1 MKSKIAL
8 AFLAIYL
15 IWGSTFL
22 ATRVAVRTIPP
33 FFVSGTR
40 FFVAGAVLF
49 AIGRR
54 QNREP
59 LGWKNWGAAT
69 LMGALFFFVCHGGL
83 SWAAQHVPSGISALL
98 MASVSMWTALLEWFR
113 GSASRPGRLVFVS
126 LLAGL
131 GGIAVLVIHPEGLA
145 GSNVGLLGTAVA
157 LIGAVSWSA
166 GTVLTRSMPLTKSIV
181 VNSGMQM
188 MTGGGLLLLLGAAAG
203 PIPRAAALTS
213 QAVAAMLFLTIIG
226 SLVGFTCYL
235 WLLGVVSATRVAT
248 YAYVNPIVAVFLGW
262 GLAGERLSLLSVA
275 ASFIVLA
282 AVVVIVTSRRQV
294 TSSSQRQAKPAAYD
308 VERVV
313 ARI

>member
-1 MKSKIAL
+1 MKAKIAL

-40 FFVAGAVLF
+40 FFLAGAVLF

-69 LMGALFFFVCHGGL
+69 LMGALFFLVCHGGL

-98 MASVSMWTALLEWFR
+98 MASVSMWTALFEWFR
-113 GSASRPGRLVFVS
+113 GSASRPGRLVMLS
-126 LLAGL
+126 LLAGF
-131 GGIAVLVIHPEGLA
+131 GGIAALVIHPEGLA
-145 GSNVGLLGTAVA
+145 GSNVGSLGAAVV
-157 LIGAVSWSA
+157 LIGAISWAA
-166 GTVLTRSMPLTKSIV
+166 GTVLTRGMPLTKSTV

-188 MTGGGLLLLLGAAAG
+188 MTGGGLLLLLGLLVG
-203 PIPRAAALTS
+203 PVPRAAALAPPS
-213 QAVAAMLFLTIIG
+213 VVAMLFLTLIG

-248 YAYVNPIVAVFLGW
+248 YAYVNPIVAVLLGW
-262 GLAGERLSLLSVA
+262 GLAGERLTMLSVA

-282 AVVVIVTSRRQV
+282 AVVTIVTSRQKV
-294 TSSSQRQAKPAAYD
+294 APLGQRQAEPAAYD
-308 VERVV
+308 VDQVV
-313 ARI
+313 ARV

>member
-1 MKSKIAL
+1 MKLKIAL
-8 AFLAIYL
+8 AFLAIYV

-40 FFVAGAVLF
+40 FFIAGVVLF

-59 LGWKNWGAAT
+59 LGWTNWGAAT
-69 LMGALFFFVCHGGL
+69 LMGALFFLICHGGL

-113 GSASRPGRLVFVS
+113 GSASRPGRVVFVS

-145 GSNVGLLGTAVA
+145 GSNVGSLGTAVV
-157 LIGAVSWSA
+157 LIGAVSWAA
-166 GTVLTRSMPLTKSIV
+166 GTVLTRGMPLTTSTV

-188 MTGGGLLLLLGAAAG
+188 MTGGGLLLLLGLAAG
-203 PIPRAAALTS
+203 PLPRASALAPQS
-213 QAVAAMLFLTIIG
+213 VVAMLFLTFIG

-235 WLLGVVSATRVAT
+235 WLLGKVSATQVAT

-262 GLAGERLSLLSVA
+262 GLAGERLSMLSLA

-282 AVVVIVTSRRQV
+282 AVVAIVTSRKQV
-294 TSSSQRQAKPAAYD
+294 SDPGQGRAEPAYD
-308 VERVV
+308 VEQVG
-313 ARI
+313 AGI